1 MLDIRKDF
9 PILNRSVNGQ
19 PLVYLDNAATT
30 QKPNFV
36 IEAEADYYRHYNA
49 NVHRGIH
56 TLAEEATMAYE
67 ESREKVCKLLNASPT
82 KEIIFTRGTTE
93 SINLVAYAWARH
105 NLKAGDEIVV
115 SIVNH
120 HSNIVPWQMLAEELG
135 VGVKWLCELDSV
147 GATLPASPELQR
159 GEELPKLFA
168 SGKVKLVAL
177 THASNTLG
185 LLYDVKPLIKQAH
198 EAGALVLLDGAQS
211 VPHSQID
218 VQDLDCDFFAFS
230 GHKMCGPTGIGV
242 LYAKESILES
252 MKPFHGGGE
261 MIKAV
266 TKEDY
271 VANDLPW
278 KFEAGTPNMA
288 GVIGLGVAIDYLQ
301 AIGWQAIHQHEQELT
316 QYALEQMKSIEKLH
330 VVGPIEADNRIGVIA
345 FTIDGMHPHDIA
357 ADLDKHGIAVRA
369 GHHCTQ
375 PLHTQLGL
383 NGSTRAS
390 FYIYN
395 TKEEVDSLITA
406 LKETIK
412 IYT

>member
-1 MLDIRKDF
+1 MLDICKDF
-9 PILNRSVNGQ
+9 PILSRQVNDK
-19 PLVYLDNAATT
+19 PLIYLDNAATT
-30 QKPNFV
+30 QKPNVV
-36 IEAEADYYRHYNA
+36 IEAEADYYRQYNA

-56 TLAEEATMAYE
+56 TLAEEATKAYE
-67 ESREKVCKLLNASPT
+67 DSREKVRNLLNAAST

-135 VGVKWLCELDSV
+135 VGVKWIDAVDSV
-147 GATLPASPELQR
+147 GATL
-159 GEELPKLFA
+159 ELPKLLA
-168 SGKVKLVAL
+168 SGKVKLVVL

-185 LLYDVKPLIKQAH
+185 LLYDVKPLIQQAH

-266 TKEDY
+266 TKEDF

-278 KFEAGTPNMA
+278 KFEAGTPNIA

-301 AIGWQAIHQHEQELT
+301 TIGWQAIHEHEQELT

-330 VVGPIEADNRIGVIA
+330 VVGPTEADNRIGVIA
-345 FTIDGMHPHDIA
+345 FTIDGIHPHDIA
-357 ADLDKHGIAVRA
+357 AELDKQGIAVRA

-395 TKEEVDSLITA
+395 TKQEVDKLIA
-406 LKETIK
+406 AIQETVK

>member
-1 MLDIRKDF
+1 MLDLSQDF
-9 PILNRSVNGQ
+9 PILNRQVNGQ
-19 PLVYLDNAATT
+19 PLIYLDNAATT
-30 QKPNFV
+30 QKPNVV
-36 IEAEADYYRHYNA
+36 IEAESDYYKKYNA

-56 TLAEEATMAYE
+56 TLAEEATKAYE
-67 ESREKVCKLLNASPT
+67 DSREKVRGLLNASST

-105 NLKAGDEIVV
+105 SLQAGDEIVV
-115 SIVNH
+115 SIINH

-135 VGVKWLCELDSV
+135 VGLKWLDSV
-147 GATLPASPELQR
+147 GAIHESPVHE
-159 GEELPKLFA
+159 KLA
-168 SGKVKLVAL
+168 QLLSSGKVKLVAL

-211 VPHSQID
+211 VPHTQID

-230 GHKMCGPTGIGV
+230 GHKMCGPTGIGA
-242 LYAKESILES
+242 LYAKEAILQT

-266 TKEDY
+266 TKEDF

-301 AIGWQAIHQHEQELT
+301 AIGWSAIHEHERELT
-316 QYALEQMKSIEKLH
+316 TYALEQMKQIEKLH
-330 VVGPIEADNRIGVIA
+330 IVGPIDVDNRIGVIA
-345 FTIDGMHPHDIA
+345 FTIDSVHPHDIA
-357 ADLDKHGIAVRA
+357 AELDKHGIAVRA

-395 TKEEVDSLITA
+395 TKEEADSLISA
-406 LKETIK
+406 LKETIST
-412 IYT
+412 YSN

>member
-1 MLDIRKDF
+1 MLEVRQDF
-9 PILNRSVNGQ
+9 PILNRKINDKS
-19 PLVYLDNAATT
+19 LVYLDNAATT
-30 QKPNFV
+30 QKPNVV
-36 IEAEADYYRHYNA
+36 IEAEADYYRRYNA

-56 TLAEEATMAYE
+56 TLAEEATTAYE
-67 ESREKVCKLLNASPT
+67 NSREKVRQVLNAVST

-105 NLKAGDEIVV
+105 HLKAGDEIVV

-120 HSNIVPWQMLAEELG
+120 HSNIVPWQMIAQETGVEIKWLDLDSEFRIKNEELRNF
-135 VGVKWLCELDSV
+135 LS
-147 GATLPASPELQR
+147 
-159 GEELPKLFA
+159 
-168 SGKVKLVAL
+168 SGKVKMVAL

-185 LLYDVKPLIKQAH
+185 LLYDVKPLIRQAH

-211 VPHSQID
+211 VPHTQID

-242 LYAKESILES
+242 LYAKESILDA

-266 TKEDY
+266 TKEDF

-288 GVIGLGVAIDYLQ
+288 GVIGLGAAIDYLQ
-301 AIGWQAIHQHEQELT
+301 GIGWLAIHEHERELT
-316 QYALEQMKSIEKLH
+316 QYALEQMRQIEKLH
-330 VVGPIEADNRIGVIA
+330 IVGPIDATNRIGVIA
-345 FTIDGMHPHDIA
+345 FTIDGIHPHDIA
-357 ADLDKHGIAVRA
+357 AELDKHGIAVRA

-375 PLHTQLGL
+375 PLHTHLGL

-390 FYIYN
+390 FYMYN
-395 TKEEVDSLITA
+395 TMEEVDKLIAA
-406 LKETIK
+406 LKETVK

>member
-1 MLDIRKDF
+1 MLDVRQDF
-9 PILNRSVNGQ
+9 PILKRQVNGK
-19 PLVYLDNAATT
+19 PLIYLDNAATT
-30 QKPNFV
+30 QKPNVV
-36 IEAEADYYRHYNA
+36 IEAEVDYYRQYNA

-56 TLAEEATMAYE
+56 ALAEEATTAYE
-67 ESREKVCKLLNASPT
+67 NSREKVCQLLNAVST

-93 SINLVAYAWARH
+93 SINLAAYAWARH

-120 HSNIVPWQMLAEELG
+120 HSNIVPWQMIARETGAVIKWLDLDGEFRIKNEELRNF
-135 VGVKWLCELDSV
+135 LS
-147 GATLPASPELQR
+147 
-159 GEELPKLFA
+159 

-198 EAGALVLLDGAQS
+198 EAGALVILDGAQS

-242 LYAKESILES
+242 LYAKEKILDT

-266 TKEDY
+266 TKEDF
-271 VANDLPW
+271 VTNDLPW

-301 AIGWQAIHQHEQELT
+301 KIGWPAIHQHEQELT
-316 QYALEQMKSIEKLH
+316 QYALEQMKQIEKLH
-330 VVGPIEADNRIGVIA
+330 IMGPTEAENRIGVIA
-345 FTIDGMHPHDIA
+345 FIIDGMHPHDIA
-357 ADLDKHGIAVRA
+357 AELDKHGIAVRA

-395 TKEEVDSLITA
+395 TREEVDKLISGIR
-406 LKETIK
+406 EVIK

>member
-1 MLDIRKDF
+1 MLEVRQDF
-9 PILNRSVNGQ
+9 PILNRKINDKS
-19 PLVYLDNAATT
+19 LVYLDNAATM
-30 QKPNFV
+30 QKPNVV

-56 TLAEEATMAYE
+56 TLAEEATAAYE
-67 ESREKVCKLLNASPT
+67 NSREKVRQLLNAVST

-105 NLKAGDEIVV
+105 HLKVGDEIVV

-120 HSNIVPWQMLAEELG
+120 HSNIVPWQMLVEELG
-135 VGVKWLCELDSV
+135 IVIRWLDLEVESCKLKDLSKLLD
-147 GATLPASPELQR
+147 
-159 GEELPKLFA
+159 

-185 LLYDVKPLIKQAH
+185 LLYDVKPLIQQAH

-211 VPHSQID
+211 VPHTQID
-218 VQDLDCDFFAFS
+218 VQGLDCDFFAFS

-242 LYAKESILES
+242 LYAKESILDS

-266 TKEDY
+266 TKENF

-288 GVIGLGVAIDYLQ
+288 GVIGLGAAIDYLQ
-301 AIGWQAIHQHEQELT
+301 GIGWSAIHEHERELT
-316 QYALEQMKSIEKLH
+316 QYALEQMRQIEKLH
-330 VVGPIEADNRIGVIA
+330 IVGPIDATNRIGVIA
-345 FTIDGMHPHDIA
+345 FTIDGIHPHDIA
-357 ADLDKHGIAVRA
+357 AELDKHGIAVRA

-390 FYIYN
+390 FYMYN
-395 TKEEVDSLITA
+395 TKSEIDALITA
-406 LKETIK
+406 LRSTIL
-412 IYT
+412 IYS

>member
-9 PILNRSVNGQ
+9 PILQRTVGDK

-30 QKPNFV
+30 QKPNVV

-56 TLAEEATMAYE
+56 TLAEEATTAYE
-67 ESREKVCKLLNASPT
+67 NSREKVRQLLNAVST

-105 NLKAGDEIVV
+105 HLKAGDEIVV

-120 HSNIVPWQMLAEELG
+120 HSNIVPWQMLVEELG
-135 VGVKWLCELDSV
+135 IVIRWLDLEVESCKLKDLSKLLD
-147 GATLPASPELQR
+147 
-159 GEELPKLFA
+159 

-185 LLYDVKPLIKQAH
+185 LLYDVKPLIQQAH

-211 VPHSQID
+211 VPHTQID
-218 VQDLDCDFFAFS
+218 VQGLDCDFFAFS

-242 LYAKESILES
+242 LYAKESILDS

-266 TKEDY
+266 TKEDF

-288 GVIGLGVAIDYLQ
+288 GVIGLGTAIDYLQ
-301 AIGWQAIHQHEQELT
+301 GIGWSAIHDHEHELT
-316 QYALEQMKSIEKLH
+316 QYALEQMKTIEKLH
-330 VVGPIEADNRIGVIA
+330 IVGPVEANNRIGVIA
-345 FTIDGMHPHDIA
+345 FTIDGIHPHDIA
-357 ADLDKHGIAVRA
+357 AELDKHGIAVRA

-395 TKEEVDSLITA
+395 TKEEVDKLIAA
-406 LKETIK
+406 LKETVK

>member
-1 MLDIRKDF
+1 MKDTRPDF
-9 PILNRSVNGQ
+9 PILSRRVNGK
-19 PLVYLDNAATT
+19 PLIYLDSAATT
-30 QKPNFV
+30 QKPNAV
-36 IEAEADYYRHYNA
+36 IEAEANFYRTINA

-56 TLAEEATMAYE
+56 TLAEESTKAYE
-67 ESREKVCKLLNASPT
+67 DVREKVRALLHAKST
-82 KEIIFTRGTTE
+82 GGIIFTRGTTE
-93 SINLVAYAWARH
+93 SINLVAYTWARQ
-105 NLKAGDEIVV
+105 NLRSGDEVII

-120 HSNIVPWQMLAEELG
+120 HSNIVPWQMIARETG
-135 VGVKWLCELDSV
+135 AIIKWLDLD
-147 GATLPASPELQR
+147 
-159 GEELPKLFA
+159 GEFRIKKEGLRNYLN

-211 VPHSQID
+211 VPHIQIN

-266 TKEDY
+266 TTENFI
-271 VANDLPW
+271 ANDLPW
-278 KFEAGTPNMA
+278 KFEAGTPNIA
-288 GVIGLGVAIDYLQ
+288 GTIGLGAAIDYLQ
-301 AIGWQAIHQHEQELT
+301 NIGWSAIHDHEMELT
-316 QYALEQMKSIEKLH
+316 TYALEQMKQIDKLKI
-330 VVGPIEADNRIGVIA
+330 VGPTEAENRIGVIA

-357 ADLDKHGIAVRA
+357 SELDKSGIAVRA

-375 PLHTQLGL
+375 PLHTRLGL

-395 TKEEVDSLITA
+395 TKEEVNSLIAA
-406 LKETIK
+406 LKEVIK
-412 IYT
+412 IYM

>member
-9 PILNRSVNGQ
+9 PILNRKVNGQ
-19 PLVYLDNAATT
+19 PLVYFDNAATT
-30 QKPNFV
+30 QKPNVV
-36 IEAEADYYRHYNA
+36 IEAEADYYRRYNA

-56 TLAEEATMAYE
+56 TLAEEATKVYE
-67 ESREKVCKLLNASPT
+67 NSREQVRQLLNAVST

-105 NLKAGDEIVV
+105 HLKAGDEIVV

-120 HSNIVPWQMLAEELG
+120 HSNIVPWQMIAEELG
-135 VGVKWLCELDSV
+135 VGLVWLDSV
-147 GATLPASPELQR
+147 GAIHESPEPTLT
-159 GEELPKLFA
+159 KLL
-168 SGKVKLVAL
+168 STGKVKLVAL

-185 LLYDVKPLIKQAH
+185 LLYDVKPLIQQAH

-211 VPHSQID
+211 VPHTQID

-242 LYAKESILES
+242 LYAKEKILDT

-266 TKEDY
+266 TKEDF

-278 KFEAGTPNMA
+278 KFEAGTPNIA
-288 GVIGLGVAIDYLQ
+288 GVIALGAAIDYLQ
-301 AIGWQAIHQHEQELT
+301 ALGWQAIHQHEQELT
-316 QYALEQMKSIEKLH
+316 QYALEQMKQIEKLH
-330 VVGPIEADNRIGVIA
+330 IMGPTEAENRIGVIA
-345 FTIDGMHPHDIA
+345 FTIDGIHPHDIA
-357 ADLDKHGIAVRA
+357 AELDKHGIAVRA

-395 TKEEVDSLITA
+395 TKSEIDTLIAA
-406 LKETIK
+406 LRSTIL
-412 IYT
+412 IYS